1 MDYSSL
7 VNNVQVAGLVVMAA
21 GAVGLLR
28 LVVVHYV
35 QRNWW
40 AEQVQSMNVIT
51 SIMAAGLLLLAF
63 AGGGHLAS
71 RLFETNQM
79 PDLSRLGLQAML
91 MTLLAASVIFLH
103 VIAAPWLARIGS
115 PTALRSREARPLV
128 LDLSAHKTLAMTLG
142 FAVFA
147 SAWTL
152 WLVIATSNV
161 APQTAASL
169 SALTFM
175 TMLFWALL
183 RCRLALRIL
192 AVRAMGEPEAA
203 DDAVAAHAVTDAPQP
218 QFAHVPV
225 AHVPAPRAPRPSL
238 VRREDQFNG

>member
-7 VNNVQVAGLVVMAA
+7 VTNVQVAGLLLMAA
-21 GAVGLLR
+21 SAICLLR

-40 AEQVQSMNVIT
+40 TEQVQSLNLTT
-51 SIMAAGLLLLAF
+51 STMAAGLLLLAF

-71 RLFETNQM
+71 RLFETNQI
-79 PDLSRLGLQAML
+79 PNLPRLGLQAVL
-91 MTLLAASVIFLH
+91 MTLLAGSVIFLH
-103 VIAAPWLARIGS
+103 VIAAPWLARIDRRG
-115 PTALRSREARPLV
+115 REARPLV
-128 LDLSAHKTLAMTLG
+128 LDLSVNKSLALTLG

-152 WLVIATSNV
+152 WLVIATTEV
-161 APQTAASL
+161 PPQTASSL

-175 TMLFWALL
+175 TMVFWALL
-183 RCRLALRIL
+183 GLPALVLRLL
-192 AVRAMGEPEAA
+192 AVRAMEPEA
-203 DDAVAAHAVTDAPQP
+203 VPEAAAPGRAMPAIPDVP
-218 QFAHVPV
+218 QHRF

-238 VRREDQFNG
+238 VARDERVNG

>member
-7 VNNVQVAGLVVMAA
+7 VSNVQVAGLVLMAVS
-21 GAVGLLR
+21 AVGLLR

-51 SIMAAGLLLLAF
+51 SVMAAGLLLLAF

-79 PDLSRLGLQAML
+79 PNLPRLGLQALL
-91 MTLLAASVIFLH
+91 MTLLAGSVIFLH
-103 VIAAPWLARIGS
+103 VVAAPWLARINRRG
-115 PTALRSREARPLV
+115 REARPLV
-128 LDLSAHKTLAMTLG
+128 LDLTVNKSLAMTLG
-142 FAVFA
+142 FAIFA

-152 WLVIATSNV
+152 WPVIAASEV
-161 APQTAASL
+161 PPQLASSL

-183 RCRLALRIL
+183 GLPALVLRLL
-192 AVRAMGEPEAA
+192 AVRAMDEPDLALDVAEAGVA
-203 DDAVAAHAVTDAPQP
+203 PAMPDAQQHRY
-218 QFAHVPV
+218 

-238 VRREDQFNG
+238 VSRDDQFNG